1 MPSSPVAIDRIVV
14 SEDQTTGQRVREWS
28 LSARLSDGSLVALA
42 AGQSI
47 GNKRIV
53 VLAPTTVS
61 MVVFNASVA
70 IGVPVIR
77 DFSIYSC
84 DDLM

>member
-1 MPSSPVAIDRIVV
+1 V
-14 SEDQTTGQRVREWS
+14 
-28 LSARLSDGSLVALA
+28 
-42 AGQSI
+42 
-47 GNKRIV
+47 
-53 VLAPTTVS
+53 PTTVS

-84 DDLM
+84 DDLI